1 MKIINIIGTRP
12 NFIKIAP
19 FMQAAKKYPRLKM
32 KLVHT
37 GQHYD
42 YNMSKV
48 FFKNLAIPKPDIYL
62 GTGSGS
68 QGAQTGQ
75 MMIALEKIVLKEKPD
90 LIVVLGDVNS
100 TLAASLV
107 AAKLTIP
114 IAHIEAG
121 VRSFDRAMPEEINR
135 LVTDSLS
142 DLLFTPSDYAVKN
155 LTREGVARQK
165 IFNVGNIMMDT
176 LFANFN
182 KIKQSQI
189 CRRLDLKPQT
199 YAAMTLHR
207 PSNVDDKKTFTG
219 ILKALNQIKKSLAII
234 WPIHP
239 RARKQTRKFNLDRF
253 FVPHRPGR
261 TARIGQITLLDPLA
275 YTESLGLF
283 YQARFV
289 LTDSGGVQT
298 ETTALNTPCLT
309 LRYNTEWLETLSQGT
324 NTRIDPE
331 PRKIINAA
339 NKILRR
345 PIRKKPAFLQKS
357 KLPKYWDGKTSQ
369 RIIKIILDKS

>member
-207 PSNVDDKKTFTG
+207 PSNVDSKKTFTG
-219 ILKALNQIKKSLAII
+219 ILKALNQIKKSLAIV

-239 RARKQTRKFNLDRF
+239 RARKQ
-253 FVPHRPGR
+253 
-261 TARIGQITLLDPLA
+261 
-275 YTESLGLF
+275 
-283 YQARFV
+283 
-289 LTDSGGVQT
+289 
-298 ETTALNTPCLT
+298 
-309 LRYNTEWLETLSQGT
+309 
-324 NTRIDPE
+324 
-331 PRKIINAA
+331 
-339 NKILRR
+339 
-345 PIRKKPAFLQKS
+345 
-357 KLPKYWDGKTSQ
+357 
-369 RIIKIILDKS
+369 